1 MSDASPLRKQRLAA
15 LALCAA
21 WYIIS
26 GSIGLN
32 ALIKANQT
40 ETRFRKQAP
49 PGVTLR
55 FHINDLY
62 QPGVILTTVCAATA
76 LLAMIFFTVTL
87 VWPKNATGS
96 LKIQAWIFT
105 FFSVWL
111 FATQIPYTIFIAN
124 RNAKIDAFLAG
135 RQLPAQAVQA
145 ALASA
150 GESTKYSKL
159 HFAVLLA
166 IFPWISLLSSI
177 VLVFVL
183 FAAAR
188 RHKQS
193 PVETTSQPP
202 ISDGEKGDHKHES

>member
-1 MSDASPLRKQRLAA
+1 
-15 LALCAA
+15 
-21 WYIIS
+21 
-26 GSIGLN
+26 
-32 ALIKANQT
+32 
-40 ETRFRKQAP
+40 
-49 PGVTLR
+49 
-55 FHINDLY
+55 
-62 QPGVILTTVCAATA
+62 
-76 LLAMIFFTVTL
+76 MIFVTVTL

-124 RNAKIDAFLAG
+124 RNAKIDAFLAC

-159 HFAVLLA
+159 HFGTSMSYRVGHFKSYGTDFSPSAVLLA

>member
-1 MSDASPLRKQRLAA
+1 MSTASPLRKQRLAA

-32 ALIKANQT
+32 AQIKANQT
-40 ETRFRKQAP
+40 ETRFRKEAP
-49 PGVTLR
+49 QGVTLK

-62 QPGVILTTVCAATA
+62 QPGVVLTTICAATA
-76 LLAMIFFTVTL
+76 LLATIFFIVTL

-111 FATQIPYTIFIAN
+111 VATQIPYTVVVAN
-124 RNAKIDAFLAG
+124 RNAKVDAFLAG
-135 RQLPAQAVQA
+135 TQLPAQAVQA
-145 ALASA
+145 ALAAA

-166 IFPWISLLSSI
+166 IFSWISLLSSVGLI
-177 VLVFVL
+177 FVL

-193 PVETTSQPP
+193 PVESTSQPP
-202 ISDGEKGDHKHES
+202 VSDGEKGES

>member
-1 MSDASPLRKQRLAA
+1 
-15 LALCAA
+15 
-21 WYIIS
+21 
-26 GSIGLN
+26 
-32 ALIKANQT
+32 
-40 ETRFRKQAP
+40 
-49 PGVTLR
+49 
-55 FHINDLY
+55 
-62 QPGVILTTVCAATA
+62 
-76 LLAMIFFTVTL
+76 MIFFLVTL

-111 FATQIPYTIFIAN
+111 FATQIPYTIFVAN
-124 RNAKIDAFLAG
+124 HNAKIDAFLAG

-145 ALASA
+145 ALAAA

-159 HFAVLLA
+159 HFGTSYRVARFRLYRNHGAKLSPLSPSSAVLLA
-166 IFPWISLLSSI
+166 IFPWISLLSSV

-202 ISDGEKGDHKHES
+202 ISDGEKGDS

>member
-1 MSDASPLRKQRLAA
+1 MSTASPLRKQRLAA

-32 ALIKANQT
+32 ALIKANKTQ
-40 ETRFRKQAP
+40 TRFRKEAP

-62 QPGVILTTVCAATA
+62 QPGVVLTTVCATTA
-76 LLAMIFFTVTL
+76 LLAIIFFIVTL
-87 VWPKNATGS
+87 IWPRNATGS
-96 LKIQAWIFT
+96 LRIQAWIFT

-111 FATQIPYTIFIAN
+111 FATQIPYTIFVAK

-135 RQLPAQAVQA
+135 KQLPAQSVQA
-145 ALASA
+145 ALAAA

-159 HFAVLLA
+159 HPAVLLA
-166 IFPWISLLSSI
+166 IFPWISLLSS
-177 VLVFVL
+177 VLLILVL

-188 RHKQS
+188 RPSRS
-193 PVETTSQPP
+193 PVETTSRPP
-202 ISDGEKGDHKHES
+202 ISDGEKGDDKHES

>member
-1 MSDASPLRKQRLAA
+1 MSTASPLRKQRLAA

-32 ALIKANQT
+32 AQIKANQT
-40 ETRFRKQAP
+40 ETRFRKEAP
-49 PGVTLR
+49 QGVTLK

-62 QPGVILTTVCAATA
+62 QPGVVLTTICAATA
-76 LLAMIFFTVTL
+76 LLATIFFIVTL

-111 FATQIPYTIFIAN
+111 VATQIPYTVVVAN
-124 RNAKIDAFLAG
+124 RNAKVDAFLAG
-135 RQLPAQAVQA
+135 TQLPAQAVQA
-145 ALASA
+145 ALAAA

-166 IFPWISLLSSI
+166 IFPWISLLSSVGLI
-177 VLVFVL
+177 FVL

-193 PVETTSQPP
+193 PVESTSQPP
-202 ISDGEKGDHKHES
+202 VSDGEKGES